1 MQHFH
6 GRRVL
11 IIEDDEDGAI
21 TLSDLLG
28 LFGHETHVARDGPEG
43 LLEAHR
49 LRPDVILCDLGL
61 PQLDGYEVARHVSA
75 SPDLQ
80 GTILIALS
88 GHAMA
93 EDVARAR
100 AAGFHHHLAK
110 PPDPNE
116 LLRLVGES
124 RENPESRPT

>member
-1 MQHFH
+1 MQRLH

-11 IIEDDEDGAI
+11 IVEDDEDGAV

-61 PQLDGYEVARHVSA
+61 PQLDGFDVARHVRA

-80 GTILIALS
+80 GTVLIALS

-93 EDVARAR
+93 EDVARAH
-100 AAGFHHHLAK
+100 AAGFDHHLAK
-110 PPDPNE
+110 PPDLGKLGR
-116 LLRLVGES
+116 LLDE
-124 RENPESRPT
+124 PP